1 MTDKKCSKCSK
12 AQVLEN
18 GVIVCHAA
26 EYDIDTLSCFS
37 EQGSSD
43 DVKPVV
49 KGKWVVETIEDPNG
63 NFDLWAC
70 DKCRCY
76 QATRRRFCP
85 DCGAEMPEN
94 DYD

>member
-1 MTDKKCSKCSK
+1 M
-12 AQVLEN
+12 
-18 GVIVCHAA
+18 A
-26 EYDIDTLSCFS
+26 EYIEKETVVGILYGEIIEDRIFEKVKALPAA
-37 EQGSSD
+37 

-63 NFDLWAC
+63 NFHLWAC

-76 QATRRRFCP
+76 QASRRRFCP
-85 DCGAEMPEN
+85 DCGAKMAEN